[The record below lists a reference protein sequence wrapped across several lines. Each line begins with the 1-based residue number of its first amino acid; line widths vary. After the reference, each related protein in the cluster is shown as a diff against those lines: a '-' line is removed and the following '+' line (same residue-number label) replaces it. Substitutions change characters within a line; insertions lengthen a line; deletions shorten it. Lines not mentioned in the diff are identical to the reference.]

1 MCGIA
6 GSLGNNRIEST
17 RRMTAALEHRGPDDE
32 RYFSDDRISLGFRR
46 LSIIDLDGGRQP
58 ISNETG
64 DVILICNGEIYNSR
78 ELRSKLV
85 SAGHKFRTNSDVE
98 VILHLYEDHG
108 EKCVEFLR
116 GMFAFAIWDTR
127 RMHLLLGRDH
137 MGQKPLYYYQD
148 EHNFLFASEIQ
159 ALLASELID
168 RELDPNALWH
178 YLSLRFMPD
187 QYSLLKNVKKLPAA
201 TTLLLKDGDPS
212 LRRYWQPFFLDKFK
226 FDERDATDALDE
238 CLRESVRMHLL
249 SDVPVGSFISS
260 GIDSTTIA
268 TMMARESPSSIPVFS
283 IGVSESDYDELP
295 MAQVAAES
303 AGMTFH
309 SKRVTPEIADLL
321 PTMVYHL
328 GEPADAY
335 GVGIYLVSK
344 LAAEHVKVVLSGDGG
359 DESFGGYDR
368 YLGQSLV
375 DLYCSLPAMLRH
387 RVLPAIIKRIPESF
401 RYKSIAQ
408 RLSWMQ
414 TMSMHTGAERYARAL
429 GFLRF
434 MPEEKE
440 QLFSSQAMNAL
451 DDADSIARMQTFFDA
466 DNTNELTDRMLYTDL
481 MTRVSDH
488 NLVMSDR
495 MSMASSLEVRSPFVD
510 PRVIEFA
517 ARLPTNMK
525 IRRGQLKYLLRKV
538 AARYIPAELV
548 NLPKQG
554 FGFPVGRWMRS
565 DLKKLVI
572 GRLEN
577 SRFVDAGIFRAE
589 YLQRLVQEHMTGKK
603 DHSYRLWL
611 LLSLEIWHDIYL
623 QREPVDAVI
632 SRTREFLRT

>member
-6 GSLGNNRIEST
+6 GCIGINRVEST

-32 RYFSDDRISLGFRR
+32 HYFSDDRVSFGFRR
-46 LSIIDLDGGRQP
+46 LSIVDLDGGRQP

-64 DVILICNGEIYNSR
+64 DIVLVCNGEIYNSP
-78 ELRSKLV
+78 ELRSELI
-85 SAGHKFRTNSDVE
+85 SAGHQFRTNSDVE

-108 EKCVEFLR
+108 EKCVDFLR
-116 GMFAFAIWDTR
+116 GMFAFAIWDAR
-127 RMHLLLGRDH
+127 QKILLLGRDH
-137 MGQKPLYYYQD
+137 MGQKPLFYYQD
-148 EHNFLFASEIQ
+148 EQNFLFASEIQ
-159 ALLASELID
+159 ALLASDVID
-168 RELDPNALWH
+168 RKLDANALWH

-201 TTLLLKDGDPS
+201 TTLMLKDGRPIF
-212 LRRYWQPFFLDKFK
+212 RRYWQPIFLDKFNYS
-226 FDERDATDALDE
+226 ERDATDALDE
-238 CLRESVRMHLL
+238 VLSDSVRTHLL

-268 TMMARESPSSIPVFS
+268 TMMTRESPSSIPVFS

-344 LAAEHVKVVLSGDGG
+344 LAANHVKVVLSGDGG

-375 DLYCSLPAMLRH
+375 DFYCSLPAVLRH
-387 RVLPAIIKRIPESF
+387 HVLPAIIKRIPESF
-401 RYKSIAQ
+401 RYKSVAQ

-414 TMSMHTGAERYARAL
+414 TMSQHSGAERYAMAL

-440 QLFSSQAMNAL
+440 QLFTSQAMDAL
-451 DDADSIARMQTFFDA
+451 DDADSLARVLTYFDA
-466 DNTNELTDRMLYTDL
+466 KNANELTDRMLYTDL

-495 MSMASSLEVRSPFVD
+495 MSMACSLEVRSPFVD
-510 PRVIEFA
+510 PQVVEFA

-525 IRRGQLKYLLRKV
+525 IHGRTLKYLLRKV
-538 AARYIPAELV
+538 AARYVPAELV
-548 NLPKQG
+548 RLPKQG

-572 GRLEN
+572 GRLAN
-577 SRFVDAGIFRAE
+577 SRFVDAGIFRAD
-589 YLQRLVQEHMTGKK
+589 YLQRIVQEHMTGKK

-623 QREPVDAVI
+623 EQQPVEAVI
-632 SRTREFLRT
+632 SRTREFIRA

>member
-1 MCGIA
+1 
-6 GSLGNNRIEST
+6 
-17 RRMTAALEHRGPDDE
+17 MTTALEHRGPDDE
-32 RYFSDDRISLGFRR
+32 HYFSDHRASLGFRR

-64 DVILICNGEIYNSR
+64 DVVLVCNGEIYNSR
-78 ELRSKLV
+78 ELRSELV
-85 SAGHKFRTNSDVE
+85 GKGHEFRTNSDVE

-116 GMFAFAIWDTR
+116 GMFAFAIWDAR
-127 RMHLLLGRDH
+127 RKRLLLGRDH
-137 MGQKPLYYYQD
+137 MGQKPLYFYQD
-148 EHNFLFASEIQ
+148 EGVFLFASEIQ

-168 RELDPNALWH
+168 RQLDTNALWH

-187 QYSLLKNVKKLPAA
+187 QYSLLRNVRKLPAA
-201 TTLLLKDGDPS
+201 STLLVEDGNLS
-212 LRRYWQPFFLDKFK
+212 MRRYWQPFFDDKFRFGEK
-226 FDERDATDALDE
+226 DAADALDD

-268 TMMARESPSSIPVFS
+268 TMMARDTPAPVDVFS

-295 MAQVAAES
+295 MAQVAAEA
-303 AGMTFH
+303 AGMNFH
-309 SKRVTPEIADLL
+309 SKRVTPSIADLL
-321 PTMVYHL
+321 PTMVHHL

-335 GVGIYLVSK
+335 GVGVYLVSR
-344 LAAEHVKVVLSGDGG
+344 LAAERVKVVLCGDGG

-375 DLYCSLPAMLRH
+375 DLYCALPAILRRH
-387 RVLPAIIKRIPESF
+387 VLPAVINRIPESF
-401 RYKSIAQ
+401 RYKSFAQ
-408 RLSWMQ
+408 KLSWMQ
-414 TMSMHTGAERYARAL
+414 AMSQHTGAERYARAL

-434 MPEEKE
+434 MHEEKE
-440 QLFSSQAMNAL
+440 QLFTARAINAL
-451 DDADSIARMQTFFDA
+451 DDADSIARMRTFFEA
-466 DNTNELTDRMLYTDL
+466 DNADELTDRMLYTDL

-488 NLVMSDR
+488 NLVMTDR
-495 MSMASSLEVRSPFVD
+495 MSMACSLEVRSPFVD
-510 PRVIEFA
+510 PKVIEFA

-525 IRRGQLKYLLRKV
+525 IRRRQLKYLLRKV

-554 FGFPVGRWMRS
+554 FGFPVGRWMQS
-565 DLKKLVI
+565 DLRKLVTS
-572 GRLEN
+572 RLAN
-577 SRFVDAGIFRAE
+577 SRFVDAGIFRAD
-589 YLQRLVQEHMTGKK
+589 YLQRLVQDHMSGKK

-623 QREPVDAVI
+623 EQRPVNSII
-632 SRTREFLRT
+632 SDTRELVDDKFG

>member
-1 MCGIA
+1 
-6 GSLGNNRIEST
+6 
-17 RRMTAALEHRGPDDE
+17 MTAALEHRGPDDE
-32 RYFSDDRISLGFRR
+32 HYFSDDRVSIGFRR
-46 LSIIDLDGGRQP
+46 LSIVDLDGGRQP
-58 ISNETG
+58 IANETG
-64 DVILICNGEIYNSR
+64 DIVLVCNGEIYNSPK
-78 ELRSKLV
+78 LRSELL

-108 EKCVEFLR
+108 EKCVDFLR
-116 GMFAFAIWDTR
+116 GMFAFAIWDAR
-127 RMHLLLGRDH
+127 QMVLLLGRDH
-137 MGQKPLYYYQD
+137 MGQKPLFYYQD
-148 EHNFLFASEIQ
+148 EQNFLFASEIQ
-159 ALLASELID
+159 ALLASEIID
-168 RELDPNALWH
+168 RKLDSNALWH

-187 QYSLLKNVKKLPAA
+187 QYSLLRNVRKLPAA
-201 TTLLLKDGDPS
+201 TTLMLKDGRPIF
-212 LRRYWQPFFLDKFK
+212 RRYWQPLFLDKFK
-226 FDERDATDALDE
+226 FSERDATDALDE
-238 CLRESVRMHLL
+238 VLRDSVRMHLL

-268 TMMARESPSSIPVFS
+268 TMMAHESPSSIPVFS
-283 IGVSESDYDELP
+283 IGVSESAYDELP

-375 DLYCSLPAMLRH
+375 DFYCSLPAVLRH
-387 RVLPAIIKRIPESF
+387 HVLPAIIKRIPESF

-414 TMSMHTGAERYARAL
+414 TMSQHSGAERYARAL

-440 QLFSSQAMNAL
+440 QLFTSQAMDAL
-451 DDADSIARMQTFFDA
+451 DDTDSLARVLTYFDA
-466 DNTNELTDRMLYTDL
+466 ENANELTDRMLYTDL

-495 MSMASSLEVRSPFVD
+495 MSMACSLEVRSPFVD
-510 PRVIEFA
+510 PQVVEFA

-525 IRRGQLKYLLRKV
+525 IHGRKLKYLLRKV

-548 NLPKQG
+548 RLPKQG

-577 SRFVDAGIFRAE
+577 SRFVDAGIFRAD
-589 YLQRLVQEHMTGKK
+589 YLQRLVQEHMNGKK

-623 QREPVDAVI
+623 EEQPVDTVI
-632 SRTREFLRT
+632 SHMRGLLKA

>member
-1 MCGIA
+1 
-6 GSLGNNRIEST
+6 
-17 RRMTAALEHRGPDDE
+17 MTAALEHRGPDDE
-32 RYFSDDRISLGFRR
+32 HYFSDDRVSFGFRR

-58 ISNETG
+58 ISNEAG
-64 DVILICNGEIYNSR
+64 DVVLVCNGEIYNSR
-78 ELRSKLV
+78 ELRSGLTSV
-85 SAGHKFRTNSDVE
+85 GHEFRTNSDVE

-116 GMFAFAIWDTR
+116 GMFAFAIWDAR
-127 RMHLLLGRDH
+127 QMQLLLGRDH

-168 RELDPNALWH
+168 RQLDTNALWH

-201 TTLLLKDGDPS
+201 TTLLLKDGNSS
-212 LRRYWQPFFLDKFK
+212 LRRYWQPFFLDKFG
-226 FDERDATDALDE
+226 FGERDATDALDE

-268 TMMARESPSSIPVFS
+268 TMMARETPAPIDVFS

-295 MAQVAAES
+295 MAQVAAEA
-303 AGMTFH
+303 AGMNFH
-309 SKRVTPEIADLL
+309 SKRVTPRIADLL
-321 PTMVYHL
+321 PTMVHHL

-335 GVGIYLVSK
+335 GVGVYLVSR
-344 LAAEHVKVVLSGDGG
+344 LAADHVKVVLCGDGG

-375 DLYCSLPAMLRH
+375 DLYCSLPAVLRH
-387 RVLPAIIKRIPESF
+387 HVLPAIIKRIPESF

-414 TMSMHTGAERYARAL
+414 TMSQHTGAERYARAL

-440 QLFSSQAMNAL
+440 QLFSSRAMNAL

-466 DNTNELTDRMLYTDL
+466 DNANELTDRMLYTDL

-495 MSMASSLEVRSPFVD
+495 MSMACSLEVRSPFVD
-510 PRVIEFA
+510 PKVIEFA

-525 IRRGQLKYLLRKV
+525 IRRRQLKYLLRKV

-572 GRLEN
+572 GRLAN
-577 SRFVDAGIFRAE
+577 SRFVDAGIFRAD
-589 YLQRLVQEHMTGKK
+589 YLQRIVQEHMTGKK

-623 QREPVDAVI
+623 EEQPVDAVI
-632 SRTREFLRT
+632 SRTREFVRT